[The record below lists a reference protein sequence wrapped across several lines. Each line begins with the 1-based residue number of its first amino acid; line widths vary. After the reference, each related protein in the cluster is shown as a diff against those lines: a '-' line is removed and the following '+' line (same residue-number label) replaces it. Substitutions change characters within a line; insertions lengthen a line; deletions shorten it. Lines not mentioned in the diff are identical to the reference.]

1 MMNEEMKIQDD
12 LTQSSI
18 SKTNWKKR
26 DTVTKKKMAEI
37 VEEQKAQESDE
48 YRAIRDAWEL
58 KLKNWDVAA
67 TLTYIL
73 RSSIFADAMW
83 DTIISKEDI
92 RDVVKKNLISSD
104 TIKDAVRQ
112 GAAEGVERFKRE
124 CLKNYVN
131 H

>member
-1 MMNEEMKIQDD
+1 
-12 LTQSSI
+12 
-18 SKTNWKKR
+18 
-26 DTVTKKKMAEI
+26 MAEI

-48 YRAIRDAWEL
+48 YRAIQDAWEL